1 VREPKRGDLR
11 EYGCRAVASGSQEQ
25 SYWVACDPSAGG
37 ANVPA
42 DRPTLSAAVHR
53 ARTFSGGEVV
63 RRCRGCGRT
72 LHGPGRLC
80 RSRRCPEYG
89 LIWAGDQR
97 QKLFRNLE
105 AVRGEIVLGAV
116 TAPGAG
122 ELPWDERACSGLG
135 DHEHSGSRGCR
146 VDGSAAR
153 EWNESAPGRWRRL
166 HRRAYQDTVK
176 RYGLHSVWM
185 VARVWEM
192 QMRGVL
198 HVHPVLAHV
207 TARQRAGA
215 RCYVERLAELAPQYG
230 FGFVERKVKPQPA
243 VNAAAYLSS
252 YFVKGRRGKAT
263 LWESVR
269 SAAMPRSIVHVSVR
283 LTQETGCTMRLLR
296 FGRYV
301 WVVWGVG
308 LPFRELS
315 VIDQRGFRAWAD
327 LVTVG
332 GPDRGPPHGKIDAAV

>member
-1 VREPKRGDLR
+1 M
-11 EYGCRAVASGSQEQ
+11 
-25 SYWVACDPSAGG
+25 
-37 ANVPA
+37 PA
-42 DRPTLSAAVHR
+42 DRPTLSEPLHR
-53 ARTFSGGEVV
+53 ARTFSGGGVV

-72 LHGPGRLC
+72 LYGPGRLC

-105 AVRGEIVLGAV
+105 AVHGEIVLGAV
-116 TAPGAG
+116 TAPGAR
-122 ELPWDERACSGLG
+122 ELPWDERACSGRG
-135 DHEHSGSRGCR
+135 DHEHSVSRGCR

-153 EWNESAPGRWRRL
+153 EWNEGAPGRWRRL

-176 RYGLHSVWM
+176 RCGRDSVWM

-192 QMRGVL
+192 QTRGVL

-215 RCYVERLAELAPQYG
+215 RRYVERLAELAPQYG

-263 LWESVR
+263 LWEYF
-269 SAAMPRSIVHVSVR
+269 
-283 LTQETGCTMRLLR
+283 
-296 FGRYV
+296 FGDHR
-301 WVVWGVG
+301 
-308 LPFRELS
+308 
-315 VIDQRGFRAWAD
+315 
-327 LVTVG
+327 
-332 GPDRGPPHGKIDAAV
+332 